1 MKTNKFIKLLQEEK
15 LKRMGKVVTK
25 EADDN
30 DVSQRDTDVPLTLQE
45 LREKYPDIKA
55 RSKDEFLNKISR
67 L

>member
-15 LKRMGKVVTK
+15 LKRMGKLVTKDNLDAETK

-30 DVSQRDTDVPLTLQE
+30 DLSLQE
-45 LREKYPDIKA
+45 LREKYPNIKA
-55 RSKDEFLNKISR
+55 RSKKEFLSK

>member
-1 MKTNKFIKLLQEEK
+1 MKTNKFIKLLQNEK

-25 EADDN
+25 DNLDADL
-30 DVSQRDTDVPLTLQE
+30 SLSE

-55 RSKDEFLNKISR
+55 RSKDEFLSK

>member
-15 LKRMGKVVTK
+15 LKRMGKLVTK

-30 DVSQRDTDVPLTLQE
+30 DLTLQE

-55 RSKDEFLNKISR
+55 RSKKEFLSK